1 MTRKGI
7 LFLIPVGVQKRN
19 LHMDRD
25 KRNQLVVS
33 NKSYKKSN
41 ELINAM
47 GKGTAL
53 SQKLFAIGMQNIKVD
68 ETNNVVATIYGS
80 ELRKMFNSNSGSL
93 YEHIEA
99 LCDRQIKGATIFD
112 WNLLMKDRENGKIEA
127 HQVVTD
133 ASFKNGTLTL
143 RYNNSLTD
151 KIVNLQKDY
160 TVLSLADTLSL
171 KSVYS
176 LRLYE
181 MLKSAYDY
189 QRAVTKRQGE
199 LVFEYN
205 LTELKLEL
213 GIINSGG
220 SKEIKS
226 ELEKDYPD
234 FDRIEELAEKN
245 GQTKY
250 KEYKIFNRNVLAK
263 TKEEINKK
271 TSIQIEYM
279 PIKSGR
285 KTVSIRFFVTKKEIA
300 SSNLKKVEIINK
312 DEILDELIDVMHD
325 DFKLREIREIAEEA
339 SYNVVRIKKAFEY
352 MKNYSKPIEVPIAF
366 MKECIRKE
374 YYLTEKTKSKPSNN
388 SFNNFDQ
395 RNDYDFDELERKL
408 LDN

>member
-1 MTRKGI
+1 MNKKGTG
-7 LFLIPVGVQKRN
+7 FKMQKEKRDQLIV
-19 LHMDRD
+19 
-25 KRNQLVVS
+25 

-53 SQKLFAIGMQNIKVD
+53 SQKLFAIGMQHIHVD
-68 ETNNVVATIYGS
+68 ETNNVVATIYGTD
-80 ELRKMFNSNSGSL
+80 LRKMFKSSSGSL

-112 WNLLMKDRENGKIEA
+112 WNLLMKDKENGKIEA

-160 TVLSLADTLSL
+160 TVLSLAETLNL

-189 QRAVTKRQGE
+189 QSAVTKKQGE
-199 LVFEYN
+199 MVFEY
-205 LTELKLEL
+205 LLPELKLEL

-220 SKEIKS
+220 SKEIKA
-226 ELEKDYPD
+226 ELEKESPDY
-234 FDRIEELAEKN
+234 DRIDELAEKT
-245 GQTKY
+245 GQNKY
-250 KEYKIFNRNVLAK
+250 KEFKIFNRNVLLKA
-263 TKEEINKK
+263 KEELNKK
-271 TSIQIEYM
+271 TSLIVDYE

-285 KTVSIRFFVTKKEIA
+285 KAVGIRFFVTKKDIEA
-300 SSNLKKVEIINK
+300 SKTVQSVQANR
-312 DEILDELIDVMHD
+312 DEILDELIDLMHD
-325 DFKLREIREIAEEA
+325 DFKLREIREIAEA
-339 SYNVVRIKKAFEY
+339 ADYDISKIKKAYEY
-352 MKNYSKPIEVPIAF
+352 MQNYGSDIDVPIAF
-366 MKECIRKE
+366 IKDCIKKG
-374 YYLTEKTKSKPSNN
+374 YYNTESKTKSAKNTA
-388 SFNNFDQ
+388 FNNFSQ
-395 RNDYDFDELERKL
+395 RTDYDFEELERKL
-408 LDN
+408 LEN

>member
-1 MTRKGI
+1 MKEK
-7 LFLIPVGVQKRN
+7 KRE
-19 LHMDRD
+19 
-25 KRNQLVVS
+25 QLVVS
-33 NKSYKKSN
+33 KSYKKSN

-53 SQKLFAIGMQNIKVD
+53 SQKLFAIGMQNITVD
-68 ETNNVVATIYGS
+68 KTNNVVATIYGS
-80 ELRKMFNSNSGSL
+80 ELRKMFHSSSGSL

-112 WNLLMKDRENGKIEA
+112 WNLLMKDKENGKIEA

-133 ASFKNGTLTL
+133 ASFKDGTLVL

-151 KIVNLQKDY
+151 KIVNLQKNY
-160 TVLSLADTLSL
+160 TVLSLSDTLSL

-181 MLKSAYDY
+181 MLKSAFDY
-189 QRAVTKRQGE
+189 KKAVTKEAGE
-199 LVFEYN
+199 QAFDYN

-226 ELEKDYPD
+226 ELEKEYPNY
-234 FDRIEELAEKN
+234 DRIDELAEKT

-250 KEYKIFNRNVLAK
+250 KEYKIFNRNVLSK
-263 TKEEINKK
+263 VKEELNKK
-271 TSIQIEYM
+271 TSLNIDYE

-285 KTVSIRFFVTKKEIA
+285 KTVGIRFFVNQKETA
-300 SSNLKKVEIINK
+300 KATNNNLPIINK
-312 DEILDELIDVMHD
+312 DEILDELIEILHS
-325 DFKLREIREIAEEA
+325 DFKVKEIREIAEFAE
-339 SYNVVRIKKAFEY
+339 YNIDKIKKSYEY
-352 MKNYSKPIEVPIAF
+352 MQSYEKKIEIPIAF
-366 MKECIRKE
+366 IKECIKNE
-374 YYLTEKTKSKPSNN
+374 YYLNKAKPMQPKN
-388 SFNNFDQ
+388 SFNNFEQSTD
-395 RNDYDFDELERKL
+395 NNFEELEKLL

>member
-1 MTRKGI
+1 MEKENRDQ
-7 LFLIPVGVQKRN
+7 LII
-19 LHMDRD
+19 
-25 KRNQLVVS
+25 S
-33 NKSYKKSN
+33 SKSYKKSN

-53 SQKLFAIGMQNIKVD
+53 SQKLFAIGMQNIHVD
-68 ETNNVVATIYGS
+68 ETNNVVATIYGTD
-80 ELRKMFNSNSGSL
+80 LRKMFKSNSGSL

-112 WNLLMKDRENGKIEA
+112 WNLLMKDKENGKIEA

-181 MLKSAYDY
+181 MLKSALDY

-199 LVFEYN
+199 MVFEYD

-226 ELEKDYPD
+226 ELEKEYPD
-234 FDRIEELAEKN
+234 YDRIEELAEKT

-250 KEYKIFNRNVLAK
+250 KEYKIFNRNVLSKAK
-263 TKEEINKK
+263 DEINKK
-271 TSIQIEYM
+271 TSLQIDYE
-279 PIKSGR
+279 PRKSGR
-285 KTVSIRFFVTKKEIA
+285 RTVGIRFFVTKKEKDIP
-300 SSNLKKVEIINK
+300 KVSPITQVNK
-312 DEILDELIDVMHD
+312 DEILDDLITLMHD
-325 DFKLREIREIAEEA
+325 DFKIREIREIAEA
-339 SYNVVRIKKAFEY
+339 ADYDYDRISKAYNYMLSY
-352 MKNYSKPIEVPIAF
+352 SSPIEVPIAF
-366 MKECIRKE
+366 MKDCIKNE
-374 YYLTEKTKSKPSNN
+374 YYENKATTRKPKMN
-388 SFNNFDQ
+388 SFNNFEQ
-395 RNDYDFDELERKL
+395 RTYTDFDELEKQL

>member
-1 MTRKGI
+1 MNKKGI
-7 LFLIPVGVQKRN
+7 GFKMQKEKRDQLIV
-19 LHMDRD
+19 
-25 KRNQLVVS
+25 

-53 SQKLFAIGMQNIKVD
+53 SQKLFAIGMQHIHVD
-68 ETNNVVATIYGS
+68 ETNNVVATIYGTD
-80 ELRKMFNSNSGSL
+80 LRKMFKSSSGSL

-112 WNLLMKDRENGKIEA
+112 WNLLMKDKENGKIEA

-160 TVLSLADTLSL
+160 TVLSLAETLSL

-189 QRAVTKRQGE
+189 QSAVTKKQGDM
-199 LVFEYN
+199 VFEY
-205 LTELKLEL
+205 LLPELKLEL

-220 SKEIKS
+220 SKEIKA
-226 ELEKDYPD
+226 ELEKDSPD
-234 FDRIEELAEKN
+234 YDRIDELAEKT
-245 GQTKY
+245 GQNKY
-250 KEYKIFNRNVLAK
+250 KEFKIFNRNVLLKA
-263 TKEEINKK
+263 KEELNNK
-271 TSIQIEYM
+271 TSLVVDYE

-285 KTVSIRFFVTKKEIA
+285 KAVGIRFFVTKKDLEAPKTVQIVQA
-300 SSNLKKVEIINK
+300 NK
-312 DEILDELIDVMHD
+312 DEILDELIDLMHD
-325 DFKLREIREIAEEA
+325 DFKLREIREIAEA
-339 SYNVVRIKKAFEY
+339 ADYDISKIKKAYEY
-352 MKNYSKPIEVPIAF
+352 MQNYGTDIDVPIAF
-366 MKECIRKE
+366 IKDCIKKG
-374 YYLTEKTKSKPSNN
+374 YYNTESKPKAAKNN
-388 SFNNFDQ
+388 SFNNFSQ
-395 RNDYDFDELERKL
+395 RTDYDFEELERKL
-408 LDN
+408 LEN

>member
-1 MTRKGI
+1 MKDER
-7 LFLIPVGVQKRN
+7 
-19 LHMDRD
+19 RD
-25 KRNQLVVS
+25 QLVIS

-53 SQKLFAIGMQNIKVD
+53 SQKLFAIGMQNIKID
-68 ETNNVVATIYGS
+68 ETNNVVATIYGT
-80 ELRKMFNSNSGSL
+80 ELRKMFKSSSGSL

-99 LCDRQIKGATIFD
+99 LCDKQIKGATIFD
-112 WNLLMKDRENGKIEA
+112 WILLMKDKENGKIEA

-160 TVLSLADTLSL
+160 TVLSLSDTLSL

-189 QRAVTKRQGE
+189 QRAVTKQQGE

-205 LTELKLEL
+205 ITELKLEL

-220 SKEIKS
+220 SKEIKA
-226 ELEKDYPD
+226 ELEKEYPD
-234 FDRIEELAEKN
+234 YDRIENLAAEKT

-250 KEYKIFNRNVLAK
+250 KEYKVFNRNVLSK
-263 TKEEINKK
+263 VKDELNEK
-271 TSIQIEYM
+271 TSLIVDYE

-285 KTVSIRFFVTKKEIA
+285 RAVGVRFFVTKKEHAI
-300 SSNLKKVEIINK
+300 LKEEKIVHINK
-312 DEILDELIDVMHD
+312 DDIMDDLIDLMCSV
-325 DFKLREIREIAEEA
+325 FKVREIREIAEYA
-339 SYNVVRIKKAFEY
+339 NYDVDKITKAFKYMQEY
-352 MKNYSKPIEVPIAF
+352 GSDIEVPIAF
-366 MKECIRKE
+366 MKDCIHNE
-374 YYLTEKTKSKPSNN
+374 YYENTSKFQAVKKN
-388 SFNNFDQ
+388 SFNNFTQ
-395 RNDYDFDELERKL
+395 NPVIDFEELERQL

>member
-1 MTRKGI
+1 MEREKRDE
-7 LFLIPVGVQKRN
+7 LII
-19 LHMDRD
+19 
-25 KRNQLVVS
+25 S
-33 NKSYKKSN
+33 NKSYRKSN

-68 ETNNVVATIYGS
+68 ETNNVVATIYGT
-80 ELRKMFNSNSGSL
+80 ELRKMFKSSSGSL

-112 WNLLMKDRENGKIEA
+112 WNLLMKDKENGKIEA

-151 KIVNLQKDY
+151 KIINLQKDY
-160 TVLSLADTLSL
+160 TVLSLSDTLSL

-189 QRAVTKRQGE
+189 QSAVTKRQGE
-199 LVFEYN
+199 LVIEYF

-220 SKEIKS
+220 SKEIKA
-226 ELEKDYPD
+226 ELEKDFPD
-234 FDRIEELAEKN
+234 YDRIDEFAEKT

-250 KEYKIFNRNVLAK
+250 KEYKIFNRNVLSKAK
-263 TKEEINKK
+263 DELNKK
-271 TSIQIEYM
+271 TSLQVEYE
-279 PIKSGR
+279 PVKSGR
-285 KTVSIRFFVTKKEIA
+285 KTVRIRFFVTKKGAEVIKETKA
-300 SSNLKKVEIINK
+300 PQVNR
-312 DEILDELIDVMHD
+312 DDILDDLTDLMHD
-325 DFKLREIREIAEEA
+325 DFKIREIREIAEFAGYDYDKIEKA
-339 SYNVVRIKKAFEY
+339 YNYMLSYSSTV
-352 MKNYSKPIEVPIAF
+352 EVPIAF
-366 MKECIRKE
+366 MKDCIKNE
-374 YYLTEKTKSKPSNN
+374 YYSSKRAPKKAVNS
-388 SFNNFDQ
+388 SFNPMEQ
-395 RNDYDFDELERKL
+395 HADYDFEELEKKL

>member
-1 MTRKGI
+1 MQKEKRDQ
-7 LFLIPVGVQKRN
+7 LIV
-19 LHMDRD
+19 
-25 KRNQLVVS
+25 

-53 SQKLFAIGMQNIKVD
+53 SQKLFAIGMQHIHVD
-68 ETNNVVATIYGS
+68 ETNNVVATIYGTD
-80 ELRKMFNSNSGSL
+80 LRKMFKSSSGSL

-112 WNLLMKDRENGKIEA
+112 WNLLMKDKENGKIEA

-160 TVLSLADTLSL
+160 TVLSLAETLSL

-189 QRAVTKRQGE
+189 QSAVTKKQGE
-199 LVFEYN
+199 MVFEY
-205 LTELKLEL
+205 LLPELKLEL

-220 SKEIKS
+220 SKEIKA
-226 ELEKDYPD
+226 ELEKDSPD
-234 FDRIEELAEKN
+234 YDRIDELAEKT
-245 GQTKY
+245 GQNKY
-250 KEYKIFNRNVLAK
+250 KEFKIFNRNVLLKA
-263 TKEEINKK
+263 KEELNKK
-271 TSIQIEYM
+271 TSLVVDYE

-285 KTVSIRFFVTKKEIA
+285 KAVGIRFFVTKKEQEAPKTVQIVQA
-300 SSNLKKVEIINK
+300 NR
-312 DEILDELIDVMHD
+312 DEILDELIDLMHD
-325 DFKLREIREIAEEA
+325 DFKLREIREIAEA
-339 SYNVVRIKKAFEY
+339 ADYDISKVKKAYEY
-352 MKNYSKPIEVPIAF
+352 MQNYGTDIDVPIAF
-366 MKECIRKE
+366 IKDCIKKG
-374 YYLTEKTKSKPSNN
+374 YYNTESRSKSNKSN
-388 SFNNFDQ
+388 SFNNFTQ
-395 RNDYDFDELERKL
+395 RTDYDFEELERKL
-408 LDN
+408 LEN

>member
-1 MTRKGI
+1 MQNEKRDQ
-7 LFLIPVGVQKRN
+7 LI
-19 LHMDRD
+19 
-25 KRNQLVVS
+25 VS
-33 NKSYKKSN
+33 KKTYKKSN

-68 ETNNVVATIYGS
+68 ETNNVVATIYGT
-80 ELRKMFNSNSGSL
+80 ELRKMFKSSSGSL

-99 LCDRQIKGATIFD
+99 LCDRQIKGSTIFD
-112 WNLLMKDRENGKIEA
+112 WNLLMKDKENGKIEA

-189 QRAVTKRQGE
+189 QRAITKMQGE
-199 LVFEYN
+199 MVLEYK

-220 SKEIKS
+220 SKEIKA
-226 ELEKDYPD
+226 ELEKEYPD
-234 FDRIEELAEKN
+234 YDRIDELAEKT

-250 KEYKIFNRNVLAK
+250 KEYKIFNRNVLSKA
-263 TKEEINKK
+263 KEELNQK
-271 TSIQIEYM
+271 TSIKVDYE
-279 PIKSGR
+279 PIKNGR
-285 KTVSIRFFVTKKEIA
+285 KTEGIRFFVTKKDAEVA
-300 SSNLKKVEIINK
+300 KANTDAHINK
-312 DEILDELIDVMHD
+312 DEILDDLIDLMHD
-325 DFKLREIREIAEEA
+325 DFKLREIRELAELAE
-339 SYNVVRIKKAFEY
+339 YDFDKIKKAYEY
-352 MKNYSKPIEVPIAF
+352 MNNYSKPIDVPIAF
-366 MKECIRKE
+366 MKDCIKNE
-374 YYLTEKTKSKPSNN
+374 YYNNKTTKFRPKKNT
-388 SFNNFDQ
+388 FNDFEQRGDYNFE
-395 RNDYDFDELERKL
+395 ELEKQL

>member
-1 MTRKGI
+1 MQKEKRDQ
-7 LFLIPVGVQKRN
+7 LIV
-19 LHMDRD
+19 
-25 KRNQLVVS
+25 

-53 SQKLFAIGMQNIKVD
+53 SQKLFAIGMQHIHVD
-68 ETNNVVATIYGS
+68 ETNNVVATIYGTD
-80 ELRKMFNSNSGSL
+80 LRKMFKSSSGSL

-112 WNLLMKDRENGKIEA
+112 WNLLMKDKENGKIEA

-160 TVLSLADTLSL
+160 TVLSLAETLSL

-189 QRAVTKRQGE
+189 QSAVTKKQGE
-199 LVFEYN
+199 MVFEY
-205 LTELKLEL
+205 LLPELKLEL

-220 SKEIKS
+220 SKEIKA
-226 ELEKDYPD
+226 ELEKESPDY
-234 FDRIEELAEKN
+234 DRIDELAEKT
-245 GQTKY
+245 GQNKY
-250 KEYKIFNRNVLAK
+250 KEFKIFNRNVLLKA
-263 TKEEINKK
+263 KEELNNK
-271 TSIQIEYM
+271 TSLVVDYE

-285 KTVSIRFFVTKKEIA
+285 KAVGIRFFVTKKDLEAPKTVQIVQA
-300 SSNLKKVEIINK
+300 NR
-312 DEILDELIDVMHD
+312 DEILDELIDLMHD
-325 DFKLREIREIAEEA
+325 DFKLREIREIAEA
-339 SYNVVRIKKAFEY
+339 ADYDISKIKKAYEY
-352 MKNYSKPIEVPIAF
+352 MQNYGTDIDVPIAF
-366 MKECIRKE
+366 IKDCIKKG
-374 YYLTEKTKSKPSNN
+374 YYNTESKPKAAKNN
-388 SFNNFDQ
+388 SFNNFSQ
-395 RNDYDFDELERKL
+395 RTDYDFEELERKL
-408 LDN
+408 LEN

>member
-1 MTRKGI
+1 MNKKGTSNYI
-7 LFLIPVGVQKRN
+7 NRCTKKELSNMQSDNREQLIVK
-19 LHMDRD
+19 
-25 KRNQLVVS
+25 KT
-33 NKSYKKSN
+33 YKKSN

-53 SQKLFAIGMQNIKVD
+53 SQKLFAIGMQHIHVD
-68 ETNNVVATIYGS
+68 ETNNVVATIYGTD
-80 ELRKMFNSNSGSL
+80 LRKMFKSSSGSL

-112 WNLLMKDRENGKIEA
+112 WNLLMKDKENGKIEA

-189 QRAVTKRQGE
+189 QRAVTKQQGE
-199 LVFEYN
+199 LVFEYM

-220 SKEIKS
+220 SKEIKT
-226 ELEKDYPD
+226 ELEKEYPD
-234 FDRIEELAEKN
+234 YDRIDELAEKT
-245 GQTKY
+245 GQNKY
-250 KEYKIFNRNVLAK
+250 KEYKIFNRNVLLKA
-263 TKEEINKK
+263 KEELNKK
-271 TSIQIEYM
+271 TSLLIDYT
-279 PIKSGR
+279 PIKNGR
-285 KTVSIRFFVTKKEIA
+285 KTVGIRFFVKKKDGEMNKA
-300 SSNLKKVEIINK
+300 DTVVQINR
-312 DEILDELIDVMHD
+312 DEILDELIDLMHD
-325 DFKLREIREIAEEA
+325 DFKLREIREIAEA
-339 SYNVVRIKKAFEY
+339 ADYDISRIKMAYEY
-352 MKNYSKPIEVPIAF
+352 MNNYRSDIEVPIAF
-366 MKECIRKE
+366 MKDCIKKE
-374 YYLTEKTKSKPSNN
+374 YYNAKPKASAPKKR
-388 SFNNFDQ
+388 SFNDFEQ
-395 RNDYDFDELERKL
+395 RNDYDFEELERQL

>member
-1 MTRKGI
+1 MQKEKRDQ
-7 LFLIPVGVQKRN
+7 LIV
-19 LHMDRD
+19 
-25 KRNQLVVS
+25 

-53 SQKLFAIGMQNIKVD
+53 SQKLFAIGMQHIHVD
-68 ETNNVVATIYGS
+68 ETNNVVATIYGTD
-80 ELRKMFNSNSGSL
+80 LRKMFKSSSGSL

-112 WNLLMKDRENGKIEA
+112 WNLLMKDKENGKIEA

-160 TVLSLADTLSL
+160 TVLSLAETLSL

-189 QRAVTKRQGE
+189 QSAVTKKQGDM
-199 LVFEYN
+199 VFEY
-205 LTELKLEL
+205 LLPELKLEL

-220 SKEIKS
+220 SKEIKA
-226 ELEKDYPD
+226 ELEKESPDY
-234 FDRIEELAEKN
+234 DRIDELAEKT
-245 GQTKY
+245 GQNKY
-250 KEYKIFNRNVLAK
+250 KEFKIFNRNVLLKA
-263 TKEEINKK
+263 KEELNNK
-271 TSIQIEYM
+271 TSLVVDYE

-285 KTVSIRFFVTKKEIA
+285 KAVGIRFFVTKKDLEAPKTVQIVQA
-300 SSNLKKVEIINK
+300 NK
-312 DEILDELIDVMHD
+312 DEILDELIDLMHD
-325 DFKLREIREIAEEA
+325 DFKLREIREIAEA
-339 SYNVVRIKKAFEY
+339 ADYDISKIKKAYEY
-352 MKNYSKPIEVPIAF
+352 MQNYGTDIDVPIAF
-366 MKECIRKE
+366 IKDCIKKG
-374 YYLTEKTKSKPSNN
+374 YYNTESKPKAAKNN
-388 SFNNFDQ
+388 SFNNFSQ
-395 RNDYDFDELERKL
+395 RTDYDFEELERKL
-408 LDN
+408 LEN

>member
-1 MTRKGI
+1 M
-7 LFLIPVGVQKRN
+7 QNEKR
-19 LHMDRD
+19 D
-25 KRNQLVVS
+25 QLVVS
-33 NKSYKKSN
+33 KKTYKKSN

-68 ETNNVVATIYGS
+68 ETNNVVATIYGT
-80 ELRKMFNSNSGSL
+80 ELRKMFKSSSGSL

-112 WNLLMKDRENGKIEA
+112 WNLLMKDKENGKIEA

-189 QRAVTKRQGE
+189 QRAVTKMQGE
-199 LVFEYN
+199 MVFEYK

-220 SKEIKS
+220 SKEIKT
-226 ELEKDYPD
+226 ELEKEFPDY
-234 FDRIEELAEKN
+234 DRIDELAEKT

-250 KEYKIFNRNVLAK
+250 KEYKIFNRNVLSKA
-263 TKEEINKK
+263 KEELNKK
-271 TSIQIEYM
+271 TSLQVDYE
-279 PIKSGR
+279 PIKNGR
-285 KTVSIRFFVTKKEIA
+285 KTEGIRFFVTKKDAEA
-300 SSNLKKVEIINK
+300 VEKTAEVAVNK
-312 DEILDELIDVMHD
+312 DEILDDLIDLMHD
-325 DFKLREIREIAEEA
+325 DFKLREIRELAELAE
-339 SYNVVRIKKAFEY
+339 YDYDKIKKSYDY
-352 MKNYSKPIEVPIAF
+352 MNSYSSPVDVPIAF
-366 MKECIRKE
+366 MKDCIKNE
-374 YYLTEKTKSKPSNN
+374 YYNNKTTKFRPKSSN
-388 SFNNFDQ
+388 SFNNFEQ
-395 RNDYDFDELERKL
+395 RNDYDFEELEKKL

>member
-1 MTRKGI
+1 MQKEKRDQ
-7 LFLIPVGVQKRN
+7 LIV
-19 LHMDRD
+19 
-25 KRNQLVVS
+25 

-53 SQKLFAIGMQNIKVD
+53 SQKLFAIGMQHIHVD
-68 ETNNVVATIYGS
+68 ETNNVVATIYGTD
-80 ELRKMFNSNSGSL
+80 LRKMFKSSSGSL

-112 WNLLMKDRENGKIEA
+112 WNLLMKDKENGKIEA

-160 TVLSLADTLSL
+160 TVLSLAETLSL

-189 QRAVTKRQGE
+189 QSAVTKKQGDM
-199 LVFEYN
+199 VFEY
-205 LTELKLEL
+205 LLPELKLEL

-220 SKEIKS
+220 SKEIKA
-226 ELEKDYPD
+226 ELEKDSPD
-234 FDRIEELAEKN
+234 YDRIDELAEKT
-245 GQTKY
+245 GQNKY
-250 KEYKIFNRNVLAK
+250 KEFKIFNRNVLLKA
-263 TKEEINKK
+263 KEELNNK
-271 TSIQIEYM
+271 TSLVVDYE

-285 KTVSIRFFVTKKEIA
+285 KAVGIRFFVTKKDLEAPKTVQIVQA
-300 SSNLKKVEIINK
+300 NK
-312 DEILDELIDVMHD
+312 DEILDELIDLMHD
-325 DFKLREIREIAEEA
+325 DFKLREIREIAEA
-339 SYNVVRIKKAFEY
+339 ADYDISKIKKAYEY
-352 MKNYSKPIEVPIAF
+352 MQNYGTDIDVPIAF
-366 MKECIRKE
+366 IKDCIKKG
-374 YYLTEKTKSKPSNN
+374 YYNTESKPKAAKNN
-388 SFNNFDQ
+388 SFNNFSQ
-395 RNDYDFDELERKL
+395 RTDYDFEELERKL
-408 LDN
+408 LEN

>member
-1 MTRKGI
+1 MKEK
-7 LFLIPVGVQKRN
+7 KRE
-19 LHMDRD
+19 
-25 KRNQLVVS
+25 QLVVS
-33 NKSYKKSN
+33 KSYKKSN

-53 SQKLFAIGMQNIKVD
+53 SQKLFAIGMQNITVD
-68 ETNNVVATIYGS
+68 KTNNVVATIYGS
-80 ELRKMFNSNSGSL
+80 ELRKMFNSSSGSL

-112 WNLLMKDRENGKIEA
+112 WNLLMKDKENGKIEA

-133 ASFKNGTLTL
+133 ASFKDGTLVL

-151 KIVNLQKDY
+151 KIVNLQKNY
-160 TVLSLADTLSL
+160 TVLSLSDTLSL

-181 MLKSAYDY
+181 MLKSAFDY
-189 QRAVTKRQGE
+189 KKAVTKEAGE
-199 LVFEYN
+199 QAFDYN

-226 ELEKDYPD
+226 ELEKEYPNY
-234 FDRIEELAEKN
+234 DRIDELAEKT

-250 KEYKIFNRNVLAK
+250 KEYKIFNRNVLSK
-263 TKEEINKK
+263 VKEELNKK
-271 TSIQIEYM
+271 TSLNIDYE

-285 KTVSIRFFVTKKEIA
+285 KTVGIRFFVNQKETVKA
-300 SSNLKKVEIINK
+300 TNNNLPIINK
-312 DEILDELIDVMHD
+312 DEILDELIEILHS
-325 DFKLREIREIAEEA
+325 DFKVKEIREIAEFAE
-339 SYNVVRIKKAFEY
+339 YNIDKIKKSYEY
-352 MKNYSKPIEVPIAF
+352 MQSYEKTIEIPIAF
-366 MKECIRKE
+366 IKECIKNE
-374 YYLTEKTKSKPSNN
+374 YYLNKAKPMQPKN
-388 SFNNFDQ
+388 SFNNFEQSTD
-395 RNDYDFDELERKL
+395 NNFEELEKIL

>member
-1 MTRKGI
+1 MKEK
-7 LFLIPVGVQKRN
+7 KRE
-19 LHMDRD
+19 
-25 KRNQLVVS
+25 QLVVS
-33 NKSYKKSN
+33 KSYKKSN

-53 SQKLFAIGMQNIKVD
+53 SQKLFAIGMQNITVD
-68 ETNNVVATIYGS
+68 KTNNVVATIYGS
-80 ELRKMFNSNSGSL
+80 ELRKMFHSSSGSL

-112 WNLLMKDRENGKIEA
+112 WNLLMKDKENGKIEA

-133 ASFKNGTLTL
+133 ASFKDGTLVL

-151 KIVNLQKDY
+151 KIVNLQKNY
-160 TVLSLADTLSL
+160 TVLSLSDTLSL

-181 MLKSAYDY
+181 MLKSAFDY
-189 QRAVTKRQGE
+189 KKAVTKEAGE
-199 LVFEYN
+199 QAFDYN

-226 ELEKDYPD
+226 ELEKEYPNY
-234 FDRIEELAEKN
+234 DRIDELAEKT

-250 KEYKIFNRNVLAK
+250 KEYKIFNRNVLSK
-263 TKEEINKK
+263 VKEELNKK
-271 TSIQIEYM
+271 TSLNIDYE

-285 KTVSIRFFVTKKEIA
+285 KTVGIRFFVNQKEA
-300 SSNLKKVEIINK
+300 AKATNNNLPIINK
-312 DEILDELIDVMHD
+312 DEILDELIEILHS
-325 DFKLREIREIAEEA
+325 DFKVKEIREIAEFAE
-339 SYNVVRIKKAFEY
+339 YNIDKIKKSYEY
-352 MKNYSKPIEVPIAF
+352 MQSYEKTIEIPIAF
-366 MKECIRKE
+366 IKECIKNE
-374 YYLTEKTKSKPSNN
+374 YYLNKAKPMQPKN
-388 SFNNFDQ
+388 SFNNFEQSTD
-395 RNDYDFDELERKL
+395 NNFEELEKLL

>member
-1 MTRKGI
+1 MKEK
-7 LFLIPVGVQKRN
+7 KRE
-19 LHMDRD
+19 
-25 KRNQLVVS
+25 QLVVS
-33 NKSYKKSN
+33 KSYKKSN

-53 SQKLFAIGMQNIKVD
+53 SQKLFAIGMQNITVD
-68 ETNNVVATIYGS
+68 KTNNVVATIYGS
-80 ELRKMFNSNSGSL
+80 ELRKMFNSSSGSL

-112 WNLLMKDRENGKIEA
+112 WNLLMKDKENGKIEA

-133 ASFKNGTLTL
+133 ASFKDGTLVL

-151 KIVNLQKDY
+151 KIVNLQKNY
-160 TVLSLADTLSL
+160 TVLSLSDTLSL

-181 MLKSAYDY
+181 MLKSAFDY
-189 QRAVTKRQGE
+189 KKAVTKETGE
-199 LVFEYN
+199 QAFDYN

-226 ELEKDYPD
+226 ELEKEYPNY
-234 FDRIEELAEKN
+234 DRIDELAEKT

-250 KEYKIFNRNVLAK
+250 KEYKIFNRNVLSK
-263 TKEEINKK
+263 VKEELNKK
-271 TSIQIEYM
+271 TSLNIDYE

-285 KTVSIRFFVTKKEIA
+285 KTVGIRFFVNQKETVKA
-300 SSNLKKVEIINK
+300 TNNNLPIINK
-312 DEILDELIDVMHD
+312 DEILDELIEILHS
-325 DFKLREIREIAEEA
+325 DFKVKEIREIAEFAE
-339 SYNVVRIKKAFEY
+339 YNIDKIKKSYEY
-352 MKNYSKPIEVPIAF
+352 MQSYEKTIEIPIAF
-366 MKECIRKE
+366 IKECIKNE
-374 YYLTEKTKSKPSNN
+374 YYLNKAKPMQPKN
-388 SFNNFDQ
+388 SFNNFEQSTD
-395 RNDYDFDELERKL
+395 NNFEELEKLL

>member
-1 MTRKGI
+1 MADKKREQ
-7 LFLIPVGVQKRN
+7 LI
-19 LHMDRD
+19 
-25 KRNQLVVS
+25 VS
-33 NKSYKKSN
+33 RSYKKSN

-53 SQKLFAIGMQNIKVD
+53 SQKLFAIGMQNIRVD

-80 ELRKMFNSNSGSL
+80 ELRKMFNSSSGSL

-133 ASFKNGTLTL
+133 ASFKNGTLVL
-143 RYNNSLTD
+143 RYNNYLTD

-160 TVLSLADTLSL
+160 TVLSLAETLSL

-189 QRAVTKRQGE
+189 QRAITKRQGE
-199 LVFEYN
+199 LVVEYD

-213 GIINSGG
+213 GIITSGG
-220 SKEIKS
+220 SKEIKA
-226 ELEKDYPD
+226 ELEKENPDYEK
-234 FDRIEELAEKN
+234 IEMLADKT

-250 KEYKIFNRNVLAK
+250 KEYKIFNRNVLSKA
-263 TKEEINKK
+263 KEELNKK
-271 TSIQIEYM
+271 TSIQVDYE

-285 KTVSIRFFVTKKEIA
+285 KTVGIRFFVIKKDPSIL
-300 SSNLKKVEIINK
+300 NPNKVVKVNN
-312 DEILDELIDVMHD
+312 DEVLDQLIDLMHD
-325 DFKLREIREIAEEA
+325 TFKLREIKEIAEEA
-339 SYNVVRIKKAFEY
+339 EYNYEKIEKAYEY
-352 MKNYSKPIEVPIAF
+352 MKNYSKEIEVPVAF
-366 MKECIRKE
+366 MKECIRNE
-374 YYLTEKTKSKPSNN
+374 YYLQKKGKAKASSG
-388 SFNNFDQ
+388 SFSQFDQ
-395 RNDYDFDELERKL
+395 RTYSNYDFEELERL
-408 LDN
+408 LREN

>member
-1 MTRKGI
+1 MQEK
-7 LFLIPVGVQKRN
+7 KRE
-19 LHMDRD
+19 
-25 KRNQLVVS
+25 QLVVS
-33 NKSYKKSN
+33 KSYKKSN

-68 ETNNVVATIYGS
+68 NTNNVVATIYGS
-80 ELRKMFNSNSGSL
+80 ELRKMFNSSSGSL

-99 LCDRQIKGATIFD
+99 LCDRQIKGSTIFD
-112 WNLLMKDRENGKIEA
+112 WNLLMKDKENGKIEA

-133 ASFKNGTLTL
+133 ASFKDGTLTL

-151 KIVNLQKDY
+151 KIVNLQKNY
-160 TVLSLADTLSL
+160 TVLSLSDTLSL

-189 QRAVTKRQGE
+189 KNALIKEGGE
-199 LVFEYN
+199 QAFEYN

-226 ELEKDYPD
+226 ELEKDFPD
-234 FDRIEELAEKN
+234 YDRIDELAEKT

-250 KEYKIFNRNVLAK
+250 KEYKIFNRNVLSK
-263 TKEEINKK
+263 VKDELNKK
-271 TSIQIEYM
+271 TSLNVDYE

-285 KTVSIRFFVTKKEIA
+285 RAVGIRFYVSQKENITANKKSIP
-300 SSNLKKVEIINK
+300 VVNK
-312 DEILDELIDVMHD
+312 DEILDELIDILHG
-325 DFKLREIREIAEEA
+325 DFKVKEIREIAETAE
-339 SYNVVRIKKAFEY
+339 YDLDRIKKSYDY
-352 MKNYSKPIEVPIAF
+352 MLSYANKIDVPIAF
-366 MKECIRKE
+366 MKECIKNE
-374 YYLTEKTKSKPSNN
+374 YYNN
-388 SFNNFDQ
+388 KVVPKYPGVNLFNNFQ
-395 RNDYDFDELERKL
+395 QNTEADFDELERKL

>member
-1 MTRKGI
+1 MQKEKRDQ
-7 LFLIPVGVQKRN
+7 LIV
-19 LHMDRD
+19 
-25 KRNQLVVS
+25 

-53 SQKLFAIGMQNIKVD
+53 SQKLFAIGMQHIHVD
-68 ETNNVVATIYGS
+68 ETNNVVATIYGTD
-80 ELRKMFNSNSGSL
+80 LRKMFKSSSGSL

-112 WNLLMKDRENGKIEA
+112 WNLLMKDKENGKIEA

-160 TVLSLADTLSL
+160 TVLSLAETLSL

-189 QRAVTKRQGE
+189 QSAVTKKQGDM
-199 LVFEYN
+199 VFEY
-205 LTELKLEL
+205 LLPELKLEL

-220 SKEIKS
+220 SKEIKA
-226 ELEKDYPD
+226 ELEKESPDY
-234 FDRIEELAEKN
+234 DRIDELAEKT
-245 GQTKY
+245 GQNKY
-250 KEYKIFNRNVLAK
+250 KEFKIFNRNVLLKA
-263 TKEEINKK
+263 KEELNNK
-271 TSIQIEYM
+271 TSLVVDYE

-285 KTVSIRFFVTKKEIA
+285 KAVGIRFFVTKKDHEAPKTVQIVQA
-300 SSNLKKVEIINK
+300 NR
-312 DEILDELIDVMHD
+312 DEILDELIDLMHD
-325 DFKLREIREIAEEA
+325 DFKLREIREIAEA
-339 SYNVVRIKKAFEY
+339 ADYDISKIKKAYEY
-352 MKNYSKPIEVPIAF
+352 MQNYGTDIDVPIAF
-366 MKECIRKE
+366 IKDCIKKG
-374 YYLTEKTKSKPSNN
+374 YYNTESKPKAAKNN
-388 SFNNFDQ
+388 SFNNFSQ
-395 RNDYDFDELERKL
+395 RTDYDFEELERKL
-408 LDN
+408 LEN

>member
-1 MTRKGI
+1 MQKEKRDQ
-7 LFLIPVGVQKRN
+7 LIV
-19 LHMDRD
+19 
-25 KRNQLVVS
+25 

-53 SQKLFAIGMQNIKVD
+53 SQKLFAIGMQHIHVD
-68 ETNNVVATIYGS
+68 ETNNVVATIYGTD
-80 ELRKMFNSNSGSL
+80 LRKMFKSSSGSL

-112 WNLLMKDRENGKIEA
+112 WNLLMKDKENGKIEA

-160 TVLSLADTLSL
+160 TVLSLAETLSL

-189 QRAVTKRQGE
+189 QSAVTKKQGE
-199 LVFEYN
+199 MVFEY
-205 LTELKLEL
+205 LLPELKLEL

-220 SKEIKS
+220 SKEIKA
-226 ELEKDYPD
+226 ELEKDSPD
-234 FDRIEELAEKN
+234 YDRIDELAEKT
-245 GQTKY
+245 GQNKY
-250 KEYKIFNRNVLAK
+250 KEFKIFNRNVLLKA
-263 TKEEINKK
+263 KEELNKK
-271 TSIQIEYM
+271 TSLVVDYE

-285 KTVSIRFFVTKKEIA
+285 KAVGIRFFVTKKEQEAPKTVQIVQA
-300 SSNLKKVEIINK
+300 NR
-312 DEILDELIDVMHD
+312 DEILDELIDLMHD
-325 DFKLREIREIAEEA
+325 DFKLREIREIAEA
-339 SYNVVRIKKAFEY
+339 ADYDISKIKKAYEY
-352 MKNYSKPIEVPIAF
+352 MQNYGTDIDVPIAF
-366 MKECIRKE
+366 IKDCIKKG
-374 YYLTEKTKSKPSNN
+374 YYNTESRSKSNKSN
-388 SFNNFDQ
+388 SFNNFTQ
-395 RNDYDFDELERKL
+395 RTDYDFEELERKL
-408 LDN
+408 LEN

>member
-1 MTRKGI
+1 MQKEKRDQ
-7 LFLIPVGVQKRN
+7 LIV
-19 LHMDRD
+19 
-25 KRNQLVVS
+25 

-53 SQKLFAIGMQNIKVD
+53 SQKLFAIGMQHIHVD
-68 ETNNVVATIYGS
+68 ETNNVVATIYGTD
-80 ELRKMFNSNSGSL
+80 LRKMFKSSSGSL

-112 WNLLMKDRENGKIEA
+112 WNLLMKDKENGKIEA

-160 TVLSLADTLSL
+160 TVLSLAETLSL

-189 QRAVTKRQGE
+189 QSAVTKKQGDM
-199 LVFEYN
+199 VFEY
-205 LTELKLEL
+205 LLPELKLEL

-220 SKEIKS
+220 SKEIKA
-226 ELEKDYPD
+226 ELEKESPDY
-234 FDRIEELAEKN
+234 DRIDELAEKT
-245 GQTKY
+245 GQNKY
-250 KEYKIFNRNVLAK
+250 KEFKIFNRNVLLKA
-263 TKEEINKK
+263 KEELNNK
-271 TSIQIEYM
+271 TSLVVDYE

-285 KTVSIRFFVTKKEIA
+285 KAVGIRFFVTKKDLEAPKTVQIVQA
-300 SSNLKKVEIINK
+300 NR
-312 DEILDELIDVMHD
+312 DEILDELIDLMHD
-325 DFKLREIREIAEEA
+325 DFKLREIREIAEA
-339 SYNVVRIKKAFEY
+339 ADYDISKIKKAYEY
-352 MKNYSKPIEVPIAF
+352 MQNYGKDIDVPIAF
-366 MKECIRKE
+366 IKDCIKKG
-374 YYLTEKTKSKPSNN
+374 YYNTESKPKAAKNN
-388 SFNNFDQ
+388 SFNNFSQ
-395 RNDYDFDELERKL
+395 RTDYDFEELERKL
-408 LDN
+408 LEN